1 MLDTEEAARR
11 LGVKRGTLY
20 AYVSRGLLQ
29 SHPGPDGRRSCFD
42 VEEVEQLARR
52 RRGGRA
58 TETRLATVTTSVTQ
72 LRDDGPWYR
81 GRQATGLAGSASF
94 EEVTDLL
101 WRTGREGRSPDEW
114 DPPDLGPVPDLPTAD
129 RQRWA
134 LVMAGARDPVRAD
147 PRPDAVARAAR
158 RLIAA
163 LVDVVLPSHVGD
175 MAYVADEGDIGD
187 DVPAIARAQG
197 RPEPPDLP
205 PLVLDDG
212 VERDGAVAAR
222 LAHRL
227 APEATPTLVGAI
239 DAAMVLLADH
249 ELATS
254 TLAVRVAAS
263 TRADLYDAVMAGW
276 ATLAGPL
283 HGGASQLAYD
293 LLLDA
298 ERVGVGPALDGA
310 LRWQRRLP
318 GFGHPV
324 YGDGDPRA
332 TVLLDRAAVLAT
344 PAQREVLASL
354 VELAA
359 THDLPAPNVDL
370 GLAALAWAGDL
381 PPDAGRTIFAV
392 ARVAGW
398 TAHYLEE
405 LRERPLRFRARAVYS
420 TGE

>member
-52 RRGGRA
+52 QRGGRA

-114 DPPDLGPVPDLPTAD
+114 DPPDLGPVPDLTTAD

-147 PRPDAVARAAR
+147 SRPDAVARAAR

-175 MAYVADEGDIGD
+175 MAHAADVGDTGG
-187 DVPAIARAQG
+187 DVPTVAPAQG
-197 RPEPPDLP
+197 RHERPDLP

-212 VERDGAVAAR
+212 AERDGSVAAR
-222 LAHRL
+222 LADRL
-227 APEATPTLVGAI
+227 TPAATPTLVGAV

-263 TRADLYDAVMAGW
+263 TRADLYDSVMAGW

-298 ERVGVGPALDGA
+298 ARHGVGPALDAA

-318 GFGHPV
+318 GFGHTV

-332 TVLLDRAAVLAT
+332 TVLLDRAAALAT

-370 GLAALAWAGDL
+370 GLAALAWAADL